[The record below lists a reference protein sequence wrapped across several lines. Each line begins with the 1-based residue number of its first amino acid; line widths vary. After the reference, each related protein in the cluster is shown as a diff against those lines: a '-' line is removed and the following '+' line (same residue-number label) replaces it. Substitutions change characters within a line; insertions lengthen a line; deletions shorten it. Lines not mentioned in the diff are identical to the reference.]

1 MSRLV
6 HHVPDR
12 SWFIRLMICLAFI
25 VATTVSGCAPSADQK
40 PTQSTGS
47 KKVPRLAPEPAPQK
61 DQWPPERIAK
71 DPEGYCA
78 FAGEQLDSQLRSLGD
93 RRGELVAKRESL
105 KSQKESFDE
114 NIAEITNLFG
124 RARKAY
130 GKAEDEDRWPV
141 KFAGQ
146 SFSREKLKSL
156 LVTTTRYIDARK
168 PLAQQYGS
176 TLQKIEDQLRRLN
189 AQVERM
195 RQQQEKLSLD
205 LERIKIS
212 KQGDAL
218 GDLNQTAFDIAAITE
233 NLGREEGG
241 NSLSLD
247 DLLRDDGSTM
257 TEESFL
263 K

>member
-105 KSQKESFDE
+105 KSQK
-114 NIAEITNLFG
+114 
-124 RARKAY
+124 
-130 GKAEDEDRWPV
+130 
-141 KFAGQ
+141 
-146 SFSREKLKSL
+146 
-156 LVTTTRYIDARK
+156 
-168 PLAQQYGS
+168 
-176 TLQKIEDQLRRLN
+176 
-189 AQVERM
+189 
-195 RQQQEKLSLD
+195 
-205 LERIKIS
+205 
-212 KQGDAL
+212 
-218 GDLNQTAFDIAAITE
+218 
-233 NLGREEGG
+233 
-241 NSLSLD
+241 
-247 DLLRDDGSTM
+247 
-257 TEESFL
+257 
-263 K
+263 